1 MGWGS
6 GRGRG
11 SFLQKGPSSPPRF
24 SISLT
29 IHATADSKSAA
40 TTRRGAPGTSTIPE
54 TGTGYPAFR
63 ACSAPFPL
71 NTSSPAD
78 SRHWRRT
85 QIVQLV
91 PDHERRF
98 GQKPCRARSSSSMPG
113 RGLAAKARLF
123 RRVRA
128 PDGIRKS
135 YAIRLQKFLKPFLAR
150 HDSLFSEIPPAHAG
164 LVGHQERRCPA

>member
-1 MGWGS
+1 MPLIERQGS
-6 GRGRG
+6 LSRQLHTSAGSPAAQPPRQSKVFAGDGVGFGEGKRGL
-11 SFLQKGPSSPPRF
+11 LQKAPSSPPRF

-78 SRHWRRT
+78 SPA
-85 QIVQLV
+85 LAAN
-91 PDHERRF
+91 P
-98 GQKPCRARSSSSMPG
+98 RSSSLSPIMNVVSGKSRAGPG
-113 RGLAAKARLF
+113 
-123 RRVRA
+123 
-128 PDGIRKS
+128 
-135 YAIRLQKFLKPFLAR
+135 
-150 HDSLFSEIPPAHAG
+150 AH
-164 LVGHQERRCPA
+164 RTCPAGACGKSKTLQARAGTRRHP